1 LTYLLGGSLYLIPLL
16 FIIVSLFFG
25 NYERSVFKLSSNLV
39 KRVNPLQP
47 WPSPIKARFS
57 INNFVLA
64 WFSALFVLLGVFH
77 LTLGGVGQD
86 GFFTIR
92 EFYFLRS
99 NTYEGLGR
107 ILIGLLLLNVTVRG
121 LKYKK
126 RVLSTA
132 ILFVISSIFTRN
144 IVNENFTYFEI
155 YFSSFSLL
163 LFIFILVQN
172 SNYKTVS
179 KVK

>member
-1 LTYLLGGSLYLIPLL
+1 M
-16 FIIVSLFFG
+16 
-25 NYERSVFKLSSNLV
+25 FKLSSNLV

-64 WFSALFVLLGVFH
+64 WFSALFVLLGVIH
-77 LTLGGVGQD
+77 LTLGGIGQD

-99 NTYEGLGR
+99 NTFEGIGR
-107 ILIGLLLLNVTVRG
+107 IFIGLLLLNITVRG

-126 RVLSTA
+126 RILGGS
-132 ILFVISSIFTRN
+132 ILFVILSLFTRN
-144 IVNENFTYFEI
+144 LINENLTSFEI
-155 YFSSFSLL
+155 YFSSGAIA
-163 LFIFILVQN
+163 LFILILIQN
-172 SNYKTVS
+172 SNYKS
-179 KVK
+179 KTRVQ

>member
-1 LTYLLGGSLYLIPLL
+1 MVLL
-16 FIIVSLFFG
+16 FFVLFSMLFG
-25 NYERSVFKLSSNLV
+25 NYERSIFKLSSNLV

-64 WFSALFVLLGVFH
+64 WFSAVLVLLGVIH

-86 GFFTIR
+86 GFFTVR

-107 ILIGLLLLNVTVRG
+107 ILIGLLLLNITVRG

-126 RVLSTA
+126 R
-132 ILFVISSIFTRN
+132 ILAASIIFIITSILTRS
-144 IVNENFTYFEI
+144 VVDENLTNFEI
-155 YFSSFSLL
+155 YFSSGSLL
-163 LFIFILVQN
+163 LFIIILLQN
-172 SNYKTVS
+172 SNYKTAS
-179 KVK
+179 RVK